1 VFPALGYTQSM
12 NSDNAK
18 PPVTLAVIVPTL
30 NEAEGLPLLL
40 AALASE
46 PVEVVVVDGGSTDAT
61 ADIARAADVRFVSSA
76 RGRALQMNAGAA
88 ASSADALLFLHADSL
103 PPAGFA
109 NAALSVLA
117 DPSVALGAFRFSLGG
132 GTASLRLI
140 EWGTNLRS
148 RWAHL
153 PYGDQ
158 GLFFRRPVFDELG
171 GFPDIPVMEDYDLVR
186 QARRAGSVVITNTAV
201 VTSDR
206 RWRELGPWRYTAL
219 NTATVVRRRLGA
231 TPQQLAKWRA
241 SKR

>member
-1 VFPALGYTQSM
+1 M
-12 NSDNAK
+12 ISDNAK
-18 PPVTLAVIVPTL
+18 PPATLAVVVPTL

-40 AALASE
+40 AALALE
-46 PVEVVVVDGGSTDAT
+46 PVEVVVVDGGSTDAS
-61 ADIARAADVRFVSSA
+61 ADIARAADVRFASSA

-109 NAALSVLA
+109 NTVLEILA
-117 DPSVALGAFRFSLGG
+117 DPGVAFGAFRFSLGG
-132 GTASLRLI
+132 GSASLRLI
-140 EWGTNLRS
+140 QWGTNVRS

-158 GLFFRRPVFDELG
+158 GLFFRRSVFEGLG

-186 QARRAGSVVITNTAV
+186 AARRTGRVVIADTAV

-231 TPQQLAKWRA
+231 TPQELAQWRA